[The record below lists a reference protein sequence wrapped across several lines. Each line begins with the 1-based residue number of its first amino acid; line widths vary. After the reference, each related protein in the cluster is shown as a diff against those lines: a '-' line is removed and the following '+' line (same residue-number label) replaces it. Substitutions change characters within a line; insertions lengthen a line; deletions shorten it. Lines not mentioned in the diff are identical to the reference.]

1 MLIIVKM
8 PNVTNTC
15 NNFND
20 VIHVPAQIKLYCIL
34 QGYRY
39 GPAVW
44 TNFPNISDQ
53 KQESSGNTLLLFIG
67 RLMSIKWDSG
77 TEKRGQKLSICRYI
91 GDALCRIIVYHIR
104 HLITSFSPISVSF
117 NTVVLF
123 TEWFF
128 CLIHIVTIYVIWIEE
143 QNLFSHQTLLK
154 HLVIIFTA

>member
-8 PNVTNTC
+8 PNVTNTF

-77 TEKRGQKLSICRYI
+77 TGKREFQKFSICRYI
-91 GDALCRIIVYHIR
+91 LVCEALGRIVVYYIR

-117 NTVVLF
+117 NAVVLF

-128 CLIHIVTIYVIWIEE
+128 AIYK
-143 QNLFSHQTLLK
+143 L
-154 HLVIIFTA
+154 

>member
-1 MLIIVKM
+1 MFTLACDVKYLTLVAIWILKE
-8 PNVTNTC
+8 NY
-15 NNFND
+15 NFLLT
-20 VIHVPAQIKLYCIL
+20 PL

-77 TEKRGQKLSICRYI
+77 TGKREFQKFSICRYI
-91 GDALCRIIVYHIR
+91 LVCEALGRIVVYYIR

-117 NTVVLF
+117 NAVVLF
-123 TEWFF
+123 TEWVFAEYK
-128 CLIHIVTIYVIWIEE
+128 L
-143 QNLFSHQTLLK
+143 
-154 HLVIIFTA
+154 